1 MAAAGLR
8 SADRRASADLEPSAV
23 DHSDPNRLQSIWYIT
38 RKFPPSRGG
47 MQRLS
52 ARIAGEL
59 GALRPLTLLR
69 WSRGQWGLPL
79 FVAWALLRLCA
90 GLLRGRVRVLL
101 LGDPVLA
108 LLALPARWAGV
119 PVAVV
124 VHGLDIAYPHRGYPA
139 YLRRFFWGRFDLYFC
154 ISRYVRDRLVGAGIE
169 PARCALAHPGVDAA
183 QASDA
188 PLADAPRLLILG
200 RLVPRKG
207 ALWFVETVMP
217 ALPRATVLDIVGDG
231 PERAALE
238 RAIAERGLREQVR
251 LWGDVDE
258 SEKARRLGACDLALM
273 PNRRVDGDPEG
284 FGLVALEAAMS
295 GRYVL
300 AADLEGLRDALSD
313 PALGRLL
320 PEADAPAWIAAID
333 GLLGDRAALRQRGRA
348 AHAHALAHCSWRGM
362 AQAYAE
368 RLDALG

>member
-1 MAAAGLR
+1 
-8 SADRRASADLEPSAV
+8 
-23 DHSDPNRLQSIWYIT
+23 
-38 RKFPPSRGG
+38 
-47 MQRLS
+47 MQLLS

-59 GALRPLTLLR
+59 AALRPLTLVR
-69 WSRGQWGLPL
+69 WGRGQWGLPWL
-79 FVAWALLRLCA
+79 LARALARLCL

-108 LLALPARWAGV
+108 PLALPARWAGV

-124 VHGLDIAYPHRGYPA
+124 VHGLDIAYPHYGYPA

-154 ISRYVRDRLVGAGIE
+154 ISRYVRDQLVAGGID
-169 PARCALAHPGVDAA
+169 PARCALVHPGVAA
-183 QASDA
+183 AAPATAPQMDA
-188 PLADAPRLLILG
+188 PPTDAPPRLLILG

-207 ALWFVETVMP
+207 ARWFVESVMP
-217 ALPRATVLDIVGDG
+217 ALPAPIALDIVGDG
-231 PERAALE
+231 PERAAIE
-238 RAIAERGLREQVR
+238 QAIARAGLQSRVR

-258 SEKARRLGACDLALM
+258 AEKARRLQACDLALM

-295 GRYVL
+295 ARYVL
-300 AADLEGLRDALSD
+300 AADLEGLRDALAD

-320 PEADAPAWIAAID
+320 PQGDAPAWTAAILQQLD
-333 GLLGDRAALRQRGRA
+333 DRAALRRRGDA
-348 AHAHALAHCSWRGM
+348 ARDHALAYCSWRGM
-362 AQAYAE
+362 AQRYAE